1 MRSLIFIICLS
12 AFGASPNWADSDD
25 EQAELAELDRHIAQ
39 LQAALQADR
48 GSLGEVESKLAEDEQ
63 AVSRLAV
70 QLRNLSA
77 NLNNAQ
83 QALDEI
89 LDAQRGAQEQL
100 SQTEFEMASVFQQ
113 AWRNRNSNGLAALL
127 SADPAAQQRQITH
140 FEILNAAQQEAFLAY
155 RKELAEL
162 QEIERQR
169 IRTLG
174 EVSRRRNEVNN
185 GLTELRGSQAQRER
199 SRAELAQKI
208 STSGT
213 QLEQLS
219 AERAQLERVVREL
232 ERAIASL
239 QPPASRIP
247 FAELEGKLPNP
258 VAGSVINRFGQ
269 TRQGSIK
276 WQGHRF
282 LARMGDDVSAVAYG
296 RVVYAN
302 WLSGQGLLM
311 ALDHGDGYLTLYA
324 HNQSLLR
331 SVGEWVEAGEIIA
344 TVGNSGGLDETALYF
359 EIRHNGKAINPRRWL
374 SN

>member
-1 MRSLIFIICLS
+1 MRSLVFIICLS
-12 AFGASPNWADSDD
+12 VFSASFSWAESDD
-25 EQAELAELDRHIAQ
+25 EQAALAALELRIAE
-39 LQAALQADR
+39 LQAALQSDR
-48 GSLGEVESKLAEDEQ
+48 GSLGEVEAQLAEDEQ

-70 QLRNLSA
+70 QLRNLSN
-77 NLNNAQ
+77 NLNSAQ
-83 QALDEI
+83 QALEET
-89 LDAQRGAQEQL
+89 LEAQALAQNQL
-100 SQTEFEMASVFQQ
+100 RQTEHEMASVFRQ
-113 AWRNRNSNGLAALL
+113 AWRNRDSNGLAALL

-140 FEILNAAQQEAFLAY
+140 FEILNEAQQQAFLAY
-155 RKELAEL
+155 QAEL
-162 QEIERQR
+162 LELQSIERQR
-169 IRTLG
+169 IRNLS
-174 EVSRRRNEVNN
+174 EVSQRRTEVNN
-185 GLTELRGSQAQRER
+185 GLTQLRSSQAQRER
-199 SRAELAQKI
+199 SRIELAEKI
-208 STSGT
+208 STSGS
-213 QLEQLS
+213 QLEQLT
-219 AERAQLERVVREL
+219 AERAQLEQVVREL

-247 FAELEGKLPNP
+247 FAELQGQLPSP

-282 LARMGDDVSAVAYG
+282 LARMGDEVTAVAYG

-331 SVGEWVEAGEIIA
+331 SVGEWVEAGEVIA

>member
-12 AFGASPNWADSDD
+12 VLGASPNWADSGD
-25 EQAELAELDRHIAQ
+25 EQAELAELDRRIAQ

-48 GSLGEVESKLAEDEQ
+48 GSLGELEVKLAEDEQ
-63 AVSRLAV
+63 TVSRLAA
-70 QLRNLSA
+70 QLRQLST

-83 QALDEI
+83 QALDEV
-89 LDAQRGAQEQL
+89 LATQKTAQQQL
-100 SQTEFEMASVFQQ
+100 SQTELEMASVFQQ
-113 AWRNRNSNGLAALL
+113 VWRNRNSNGLTALL
-127 SADPAAQQRQITH
+127 SADPAAQQRQVTH

-155 RKELAEL
+155 QSELSAL
-162 QEIERQR
+162 QDIERQR
-169 IRTLG
+169 IRNLA
-174 EVSRRRNEVNN
+174 EVSRTRNQVNT

-199 SRAELAQKI
+199 SRTGLAQKI

-219 AERAQLERVVREL
+219 SERAQLEQVVREL
-232 ERAIASL
+232 ERAIVSL

-247 FAELEGKLPNP
+247 FAELQGKLPNP

-276 WQGHRF
+276 WQGYRF
-282 LARMGDDVSAVAYG
+282 LARMGDDVSAIAYG

-331 SVGEWVEAGEIIA
+331 SVGEWVEAGEVIA

>member
-1 MRSLIFIICLS
+1 MRSLIFLVCLS
-12 AFGASPNWADSDD
+12 VLGASSNWADSDD
-25 EQAELAELDRHIAQ
+25 EQAELAELDRHITQ
-39 LQAALQADR
+39 LQEALQADR
-48 GSLGEVESKLAEDEQ
+48 GSLGELELKLAEDER

-70 QLRNLSA
+70 QLRSLSA
-77 NLNNAQ
+77 SLNSAQ

-89 LDAQRGAQEQL
+89 LDTQRTAQERL
-100 SQTEFEMASVFQQ
+100 RQTELEMASIFQQ

-127 SADPAAQQRQITH
+127 SADPAAQQRQVTH
-140 FEILNAAQQEAFLAY
+140 FEILNAAQQEAFLSY
-155 RKELAEL
+155 QNELTEL

-169 IRTLG
+169 IRNLS
-174 EVSRRRNEVNN
+174 EVSQRRSEATN
-185 GLTELRGSQAQRER
+185 GLTELRVGQAQRER
-199 SRAELAQKI
+199 SRAELAQRI
-208 STSGT
+208 SASGT

-219 AERAQLERVVREL
+219 AERAQLEQVVREL
-232 ERAIASL
+232 SRAIASL

-247 FAELEGKLPNP
+247 FAELQGKLPNP
-258 VAGSVINRFGQ
+258 VAGSVIDRFGQ

-302 WLSGQGLLM
+302 WLSGQGLLI

-344 TVGNSGGLDETALYF
+344 TIGNSGGLDETALYF
-359 EIRHNGKAINPRRWL
+359 EIRHNGKAINPQRWL